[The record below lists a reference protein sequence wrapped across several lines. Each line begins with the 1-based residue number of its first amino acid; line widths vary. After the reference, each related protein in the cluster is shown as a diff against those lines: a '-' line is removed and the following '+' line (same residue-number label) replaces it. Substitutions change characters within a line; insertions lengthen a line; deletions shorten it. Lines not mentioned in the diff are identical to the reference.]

1 MEELRIIKEWLGID
15 SCHFVG
21 QCEGGVIG
29 IDYAVKYPEEVKT
42 LTVASTQCYSEVP
55 MTELNAM
62 RLVSTF
68 ADLTPELQAKMVEWH
83 GEPAEKM
90 YNQFA
95 KQGGAYG
102 RDYFDLRPILHLV
115 ACPTLIL
122 YPDRSS
128 IFDVEQ
134 SIAFYRHLTKG
145 ELAVFPK
152 CGHNTYEQRPE
163 DYINTVLGFMKRI
176 MDGHGAVKPAVSCLA

>member
-1 MEELRIIKEWLGID
+1 M
-15 SCHFVG
+15 
-21 QCEGGVIG
+21 
-29 IDYAVKYPEEVKT
+29 A
-42 LTVASTQCYSEVP
+42 
-55 MTELNAM
+55 
-62 RLVSTF
+62 
-68 ADLTPELQAKMVEWH
+68 
-83 GEPAEKM
+83 
-90 YNQFA
+90 NQFA